1 MKSYLAN
8 IVQQLQNGILYATCI
23 AILALFSLALL
34 AFEVWYGDVRPD
46 WVVVT
51 QRLDIAIA
59 WIFLTDF
66 FAGLIFNTS
75 VSRSMY
81 WKQNW
86 LNLVS
91 SIPISSE
98 ATRVL
103 RVLRVLRALRVI
115 RAGVNFYFARQRV
128 RRNRYRHS
136 RG

>member
-23 AILALFSLALL
+23 AILALFSLVLL
-34 AFEVWYGDVRPD
+34 AFEVWYVDEYQPD
-46 WVVVT
+46 WVILT

-66 FAGLIFNTS
+66 FAGLFFNTS
-75 VSRSMY
+75 VSRRMY

-91 SIPISSE
+91 SIPISSDV
-98 ATRVL
+98 TRVL

-128 RRNRYRHS
+128 RRNQLRS